1 MQRPPLPQV
10 DHELSVP
17 AVTMVLLSMLAMAVA
32 ASSDQLISG
41 GLTRQARAALAAAGP
56 LGTTVTEAAVHGLGS
71 PIAFAAA
78 IAASLAGVL
87 LRVTA
92 VGSG

>member
-1 MQRPPLPQV
+1 M

-17 AVTMVLLSMLAMAVA
+17 AVTMVLLSILAMAVA
-32 ASSDQLISG
+32 TCSGQLISG

-71 PIAFAAA
+71 PLAFAAA

-92 VGSG
+92 AAIS